1 MNQPHHDWI
10 VPDWPAPAN
19 VKAFVTTRTG
29 GVSVGPHASFNLG
42 LRADEDPQTVAK
54 NRALLQQH
62 LPQTPRW
69 LRQVHGTRVVDADA
83 VTDSPETIAD
93 ASVAQHA
100 NTVCAVMIADCLPV
114 LFTNRAGTHVA
125 GAHAGWRGLSGGVIH
140 NTVQALRQAG
150 DDPADLLAFIGP
162 GIGPSAFEVGQD
174 VYDAFVNADAQAAAA
189 FVKHK
194 PGKWLADLFTLA
206 RRALT
211 HAGLSPAQVY
221 GGGLCT
227 YADPVRFYSYRRD
240 KLTGRMAAFIW
251 RE

>member
-1 MNQPHHDWI
+1 MNPDWI

-19 VKAFVTTRTG
+19 VKAFITTRAG

-62 LPQTPRW
+62 LPQTPKW
-69 LRQVHGTRVVDADA
+69 LRQVHGARVVDADA
-83 VTDSPETIAD
+83 VTDSPEPMAD
-93 ASVAQHA
+93 ASVAQQA

-114 LFTNRAGTHVA
+114 LFTNRAGTRVA
-125 GAHAGWRGLSGGVIH
+125 GAHAGWRGLAGGVIS
-140 NTVQALRQAG
+140 NTVQTLRQAG

-162 GIGPSAFEVGQD
+162 GIGPAAFEVGRD
-174 VYDAFVNADAQAAAA
+174 VYDAFTSVDAQTASA
-189 FVKHK
+189 FAPHT
-194 PGKWLADLFTLA
+194 PGKWLADIFTLA
-206 RRALT
+206 RRALAR
-211 HAGLSPAQVY
+211 AGVTQVY